1 MEENKKESES
11 NWLNKLKEG
20 LSNPNADIWKEKQKK
35 DLWEPEKEEDVL
47 FEGQKK
53 FEKIEMTPEMQNVL
67 DEQRIERLK
76 QKAEEE
82 FKRNQ
87 LAEKARADH
96 DKKIKAFQKKA
107 NAEKKK
113 LDEKIQAFEKT
124 LKSNGVAGFK
134 NPKFD
139 EISGLILTETN
150 RPFKA
155 IFDNNG
161 KYIIG
166 ADEIAFGENGLFYLN
181 EKFLGAICLYHYD
194 SVKEKLELL
203 ADFQSI
209 KDLHKAI
216 YKQDPKK
223 TLGFPLFMDYNTKK
237 EADEEIR
244 ISKLTP
250 AERLKEEKE
259 RKKKES
265 ETKKAQ
271 KQLEKEKKQNAAT
284 KLSGLSID
292 EEFDKLFGL

>member
-35 DLWEPEKEEDVL
+35 DLWEPEKEEDVI

-53 FEKIEMTPEMQNVL
+53 FEKIEMTPEMQNFL

-87 LAEKARADH
+87 LAEKERADH

-113 LDEKIQAFEKT
+113 LDEKVNTFQNT
-124 LKSNGVAGFK
+124 LNSKGIRGFN

-139 EISGLILTETN
+139 EKSGLVLTEVT
-150 RPFKA
+150 RPYKVV
-155 IFDNNG
+155 FDNNG
-161 KYIIG
+161 TIIVG
-166 ADEIAFGENGLFYLN
+166 ADEIVFGDNGLFYTHD
-181 EKFLGAICLYHYD
+181 KIVKSICLYHYN
-194 SVKEKLELL
+194 SVESKLEPI
-203 ADFQSI
+203 AHFESI
-209 KDLHKAI
+209 KNLQKAF
-216 YKQDPKK
+216 YKQDPQKK
-223 TLGFPLFMDYNTKK
+223 LGFSFFMDYHLQK

-244 ISKLTP
+244 ISKLTHS
-250 AERLKEEKE
+250 ERLKESIEK
-259 RKKKES
+259 KKKEA
-265 ETKKAQ
+265 EAKKAQ
-271 KQLEKEKKQNAAT
+271 KQLEKQKKQNAT
-284 KLSGLSID
+284 KSRLSID
-292 EEFDKLFGL
+292 EELDKLFGL